1 MSNATKV
8 VRERFG
14 NPDKDG
20 YYSGAY
26 IFSDGTA
33 EFVCGYSAPTAN
45 SSESEEYHNVTPTTP
60 KEVYA
65 KYGKPQDSLGLGS

>member
-1 MSNATKV
+1 MSNQTKIV
-8 VRERFG
+8 KERFG

-33 EFVCGYSAPTAN
+33 EFVCGYQAPTDN
-45 SSESEEYHNVTPTTP
+45 SNGSEEYHNVTPATP
-60 KEVYA
+60 KQVYA
-65 KYGKPQDSLGLGS
+65 KYGKLEDP